1 MKFWRVMDSCWRH
14 GHRARLLE
22 NGEAYFARVFEA
34 IDAAQREIL
43 LETFIWFED
52 KVGIALQQRLI
63 AAARRGVRVH
73 FLVDAFG
80 SPDLSEDFLRAL
92 TDAGVQLR
100 MFDRQPTLFG
110 IRLNVFRRMH
120 RKLVVIDERI
130 GFVGGI
136 NYSAD
141 HLEDFGPTAKQ
152 DYAVEVEGPVVA
164 DIHAFMRHAIA
175 TRGTGERWEPDTTHE
190 TGKPAGSADVCFL
203 PRDNGRRS
211 RSIEHAYREAFR
223 AARQEIVIANA
234 YFFPGYGFLR
244 DLRDAARRG
253 VKVQL
258 IFQGEPDTPMALIA
272 ARWLYRHLVDAGVRI
287 HEYCQRPFHG
297 KVAVIDG
304 EWSTV
309 GSSNLDPLSLS
320 LNLEA
325 NVFIRDREFAGDLRR
340 RLGTLI
346 DNHCREVDPADVP
359 RGRFWQPI
367 TRPLLF
373 HVLRKFPEWAGWLP
387 AHTPRTAL
395 VRPGDSKDPSK

>member
-1 MKFWRVMDSCWRH
+1 MDSCWRH

-43 LETFIWFED
+43 LETFNWFED

-92 TDAGVQLR
+92 TEAGVQLR

-190 TGKPAGSADVCFL
+190 TGKPAGNADVCFL

-211 RSIEHAYREAFR
+211 RSIEQAYREAFR

-272 ARWLYRHLVDAGVRI
+272 ARWLYRHLIDAGVRI

-297 KVAVIDG
+297 KVAVIDD

-346 DNHCREVDPADVP
+346 DNHCKEVDPADVP

-395 VRPGDSKDPSK
+395 VRPDDSEDSSK

>member
-92 TDAGVQLR
+92 TEAGVQLR

-190 TGKPAGSADVCFL
+190 TGKPAGNADVCFL

-211 RSIEHAYREAFR
+211 RSIEQAYREAFR

-346 DNHCREVDPADVP
+346 DNHCKEVDPADVP

-395 VRPGDSKDPSK
+395 VRPDDSEDSSK